1 MKFKN
6 FVKKKYFSKLCLFLA
21 IFILAIIIINPF
33 EIFSYLPKYLF
44 YLVFLLFIASFLSLF
59 INNHIDVYLTVISI
73 SLFFSIYLAEIY
85 LAYKN
90 YNYVEINPNILNEK
104 NKLNIEYDKRSKFK
118 IFNDL
123 KKENLN
129 VVMAVPPLS
138 YLFSGN
144 VSKEKSLFPLSGIS
158 NSKTIHCNE
167 SGYYSIYKS
176 DRYGFN
182 NPDDVWDEQKINLI
196 IIGDSFVHGACV
208 NRPNDLSSSLRT
220 NYKLNVINL
229 GYSSNGPLIE
239 YATLREYYLTNIE
252 KVVWVFFE
260 GNDILDLKFE
270 KENLILSNYLNDT
283 NFTQELKYK
292 QEKINT
298 LNQQVIFNEKKY
310 YFKKLIKLGNL
321 KEIFINL
328 NNVKKKQITYNKN
341 IKDKDI
347 LEFVEV
353 IYKAKKFSNE
363 NNLDFYFVY
372 LPDANRILDTNYDD
386 KIYNNVKNELNKLGI
401 KFIDLKKTM
410 FGNNDNYLDYFP
422 FKQIGHFNE
431 LGYYRMS
438 KEIYNFIYEK

>member
-1 MKFKN
+1 MKIKKL
-6 FVKKKYFSKLCLFLA
+6 VEKKYFSKLCFFLA
-21 IFILAIIIINPF
+21 ILILVIKITNPF
-33 EIFSYLPKYLF
+33 EILSYHSKYLF
-44 YLVFLLFIASFLSLF
+44 YLIFLLLTVSFLSLF
-59 INNHIDVYLTVISI
+59 INYYIDIYVTIISL
-73 SLFFSIYLAEIY
+73 SLFFFIYIAELY

-90 YNYVEINPNILNEK
+90 YNYVEINPNIFNGK
-104 NKLNIEYDKRSKFK
+104 KKLNLEYDKRSKFK

-123 KKENLN
+123 KEENFN

-182 NPDDVWDEQKINLI
+182 NPDDVWDEKKINLL

-208 NRPNDLSSSLRT
+208 NRPNDISSNLRN
-220 NYKLNVINL
+220 NYKLNVLNL

-239 YATLREYYLTNIE
+239 YATLREYYSPNIE

-270 KENLILSNYLNDT
+270 KENLILRNYLNDL

-292 QEKINT
+292 QDKINT
-298 LNQQVIFNEKKY
+298 LNQEVIFNEKKY

-321 KEIFINL
+321 REIFKNQ
-328 NNVKKKQITYNKN
+328 NNVRKQQITYNQN

-347 LEFVEV
+347 LEFIEV

-363 NNLDFYFVY
+363 NSLDFYFVY
-372 LPDANRILDTNYDD
+372 LPDANRIMDTNYDD
-386 KIYNNVKNELNKLGI
+386 KIYNNVKNELNRLGI
-401 KFIDLKKTM
+401 KFIDLKKNM
-410 FGNNDNYLDYFP
+410 FGKNDNYLDYFP

-431 LGYYRMS
+431 LGYHKMS
-438 KEIYNFIYEK
+438 REIYNFIYEK

>member
-44 YLVFLLFIASFLSLF
+44 YLIFLLFIASFLSLF

-90 YNYVEINPNILNEK
+90 YNYVETNPNILNEK

-239 YATLREYYLTNIE
+239 YATLREYYSTNIE

>member
-6 FVKKKYFSKLCLFLA
+6 FVKKKYFSKLCFFLA

-118 IFNDL
+118 VFNDL

-144 VSKEKSLFPLSGIS
+144 VSEEKSLFPLSGIS

-182 NPDDVWDEQKINLI
+182 NPDGVWDEQKINLI

-321 KEIFINL
+321 KEIFKNL

-431 LGYYRMS
+431 LGYYIMS
-438 KEIYNFIYEK
+438 KKIYNFIYEK